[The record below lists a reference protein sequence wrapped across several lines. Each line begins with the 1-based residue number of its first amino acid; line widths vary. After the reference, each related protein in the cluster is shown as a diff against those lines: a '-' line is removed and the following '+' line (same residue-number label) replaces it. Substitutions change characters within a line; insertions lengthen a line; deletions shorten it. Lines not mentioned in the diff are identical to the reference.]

1 MQTLLFLGA
10 FSPEIDLLKK
20 YLHLAPLPFS
30 QIRCFWETRGKSIN
44 SFYSFPQSLSEEEKF
59 RVEVLETGIGS
70 LASALSLQERL
81 LSQDNPVFEIIFL
94 GSCGIYRNAFSHKE
108 STIALSCD
116 FSHDFSFIWSR
127 QFYYCDPFVMKGH
140 AKLPE
145 DMKTRM
151 QTRAGSISEYLLEY
165 AKDKQSDTKQLT
177 DKEIASEGEGE
188 INLKI
193 NHNHRDEI
201 VFQTGGV
208 NTTTGVS
215 LVEFPFPQDPS
226 PLSHSMYPFYF
237 ENLEAFGLAQV
248 SSRFCKSFTV
258 FLACTNEVGPDA
270 SQEWS
275 KNYRPMSHQM
285 QNFIIKALCPESH
298 AD

>member
-20 YLHLAPLPFS
+20 HLHLVSLPFS
-30 QIRCFWETRGKSIN
+30 QIKSFWETRGKSIH
-44 SFYSFPQSLSEEEKF
+44 SFYSLPQSLSEGEKF
-59 RVEVLETGIGS
+59 RVEILETGIGS

-81 LSQDNPVFEIIFL
+81 LSQDNPVFEIVFL
-94 GSCGIYRNAFSHKE
+94 GSCGIYRNSFSHKE
-108 STIALSCD
+108 SSIGLSCN
-116 FSHDFSFIWSR
+116 FSRNFSFIWSR
-127 QFYYCDPFVMKGH
+127 QFYYCDPLVMKGH

-145 DMKTRM
+145 NMKTRM
-151 QTRAGSISEYLLEY
+151 QTQAGSISEYLLEY
-165 AKDKQSDTKQLT
+165 AKDKHSDAKQLA
-177 DKEIASEGEGE
+177 DKKIASKGKGKINPK
-188 INLKI
+188 INLM
-193 NHNHRDEI
+193 NEI

-215 LVEFPFPQDPS
+215 LVEFPFPQNPS
-226 PLSHSMYPFYF
+226 STSHSMYPFCF

-248 SSRFCKSFTV
+248 SSCFCKSFTV

-275 KNYRPMSHQM
+275 KNYRPMSHQI
-285 QNFIIKALCPESH
+285 QNFIIQSLCKV
-298 AD
+298 